1 MHSIRP
7 RLFLIIALV
16 LAAAVAGTWG
26 AWLWQAGR
34 MQEAD
39 EARQEAAANSALGE
53 AEELF
58 ERSLQDLASYAGD
71 LAREIGRSP
80 ELLQGGASSDAL
92 ARMFAGLDLPQWW
105 SVEAYDSSG
114 RLLAWKGRSF
124 PLTLGVAGSTDRP
137 VSAVAQDG
145 DWRRAVVVWNP
156 VADSSGK
163 LGAVRAVQVIGAR
176 YAVQNHYV
184 RDYDILGSWQSRI
197 RLPVEFTFGRT
208 APEGTG
214 SRPLYGLGGGVLGHV
229 TVLLPGAEELRAQS
243 RRKFADV
250 MAFWATLLVGWLLFG
265 AWTLVRMHPGRLDSL
280 VAFGLLWWLG
290 RFGLLFMDVPAR
302 WQLGKAPLNPLFDP
316 AHLSSMLGAGL
327 LRTSADVL
335 ITALFAIV
343 FALVV
348 QRAVLHRH
356 GGLSPQRCRR
366 IRPSPGLCVK
376 FLACAVIGSALFA
389 VLAVVVRRVMLDSGL
404 DFFARD
410 GLLPAPLVLVAFSS
424 LLLLTVTA
432 ILLTSGMFIAALGS
446 SDREPAGEGGSG
458 LLAVL
463 AAALPVVAVAVWFDL
478 QGWIPWTIAGPFF
491 AVSLSL
497 AVAGFGGSGSGR
509 RWITLRRVLPSA
521 FVLAV
526 LLYPLAFRG
535 LQERRQLRME
545 SASRAFE
552 GERDP
557 GVSEALA
564 SMLQAA
570 HADVRSGGLENADMD
585 SVASDLLQGHMGQLT
600 TPVDA
605 ALRLLDG
612 SGNQRG
618 SHYLS
623 DGQKWSREELSDE
636 LRGMGTAGPVVVPD
650 QVGDRVRFAGVAE
663 FGDAPVKWALAMAE
677 PHVDYP
683 AIDNSPLMHA
693 LVASGVRDQRAGLS
707 FAAFYGGTL
716 VHSVGRS
723 FRRHRLDGEVAS
735 ALELAPRQWRKEE
748 LRGRQYETYYR
759 QLETPGSP
767 PRILAVRASAY
778 TTFDHLYYLLR
789 LTVAGLLVGLPCFLA
804 GLFWRARV
812 GLLPAQRVHF
822 RDRVL
827 NAFLVVGIIAVTT
840 VGFVGVEVVTEEN
853 DRAVQSWLR
862 QHLQSIEATL
872 EQEAAADEPVYSVL
886 ERVSLDSLS
895 ARAGL
900 DLVLYRD
907 GDLVGTS
914 RERLVEERI
923 VDSRLPIEVHQ
934 SLELDGYS
942 LAFVENR
949 LGALSFT
956 SGYRALLDG
965 EGQTRFVLSVPALPE
980 QERIDEER
988 ARTLAYLFGA
998 LLVILVLVM
1007 ATASLLANALARPIA
1022 RLRAGLAAAARGR
1035 FEQMPAMASRDEVG
1049 ELVETFNEMQSQ
1061 LSESRRRL
1069 ARQERQLAWR
1079 EMARQVAHEIKNPL
1093 TPMKLSVQHLRRALE
1108 EDPPG
1113 TSGGRFRE
1121 LFDRIT
1127 VTLVHQ
1133 MDAMARIANEFASFA
1148 RMPPRTVETLDLA
1161 EVIGEAVSL
1170 MQEEAPPHVELRT
1183 ELVEEAL
1190 HLEADREELRRIY
1203 INLVKNALEAV
1214 RDREAGVVTLT
1225 AQAREDGTIY
1235 STVADTG
1242 PGIPQDLWEHI
1253 FEPSFS
1259 TKTSGT
1265 GLGLAIA
1272 RRSVEDLGG
1281 EIGFRTS
1288 GASGTVFWLRLPLG
1302 GA

>member
-1 MHSIRP
+1 MQSLRP
-7 RLFLIIALV
+7 RFFLIIALV

-26 AWLWQAGR
+26 DWLWQAGR
-34 MQEAD
+34 MQQAD
-39 EARQEAAANSALGE
+39 EARQEAAAHSALGE
-53 AEELF
+53 AEALF
-58 ERSLQDLASYAGD
+58 ERSLQDLASFAGD
-71 LAREIGRSP
+71 LAQEIGRSP
-80 ELLQGGASSDAL
+80 ELLQGRASSEEL

-105 SVEAYDSSG
+105 SVEAYDASG
-114 RLLAWKGRSF
+114 SLLAWKGRSF
-124 PLTLGVAGSTDRP
+124 PLDLDVAGSVSRP
-137 VSAVAQDG
+137 VSAVADDG
-145 DWRRAVVVWNP
+145 DWRRAIVVWNP
-156 VADSSGK
+156 VASSNGT

-208 APEGTG
+208 TSEGTL
-214 SRPLYGLGGGVLGHV
+214 SRPLFGIGGGVMGHV
-229 TVLLPGAEELRAQS
+229 TVPLPEAEALRAQS
-243 RRKFADV
+243 RRRFADV

-265 AWTLVRMHPGRLDSL
+265 AWTLVRMHPGRIDSL
-280 VAFGLLWWLG
+280 VLFGLAWWLG

-316 AHLSSMLGAGL
+316 AHLASTLGAGL
-327 LRTSADVL
+327 FGTSADVL
-335 ITALFAIV
+335 ITALFAVV

-348 QRAVLHRH
+348 QRVVLYRY

-366 IRPSPGLCVK
+366 IRPSPGLCVR

-432 ILLTSGMFIAALGS
+432 ILLTSGMCIAAIGS
-446 SDREPAGEGGSG
+446 SDKEAAGGGGSG
-458 LLAVL
+458 LLAAL
-463 AAALPVVAVAVWFDL
+463 AALLPVVAVAVWFDL
-478 QGWIPWTIAGPFF
+478 QGWTPWTVAAPFF

-509 RWITLRRVLPSA
+509 RWITLRRVIPSA
-521 FVLAV
+521 FLLAV
-526 LLYPLAFRG
+526 LLYPLAFKG
-535 LQERRQLRME
+535 LEERRQLRME

-552 GERDP
+552 RERDP
-557 GVSEALA
+557 GVSDGLN

-570 HADVRSGGLENADMD
+570 HADARSGGLEGTDLD
-585 SVASDLLQGHMGQLT
+585 SVASALLQEHLGQLT
-600 TPVDA
+600 IPADA
-605 ALRLLDG
+605 ALRFLDG

-618 SHYLS
+618 SHYLG
-623 DGQKWSREELSDE
+623 DGQEWSPEKLSDE
-636 LRGMGTAGPVVVPD
+636 LLGMGTTDPVVVPD
-650 QVGDRVRFAGVAE
+650 QVSNRVRFAGAAE
-663 FGDAPVKWALAMAE
+663 LGGSPAKWALAMAE

-683 AIDNSPLMHA
+683 DIDDSPLMHA
-693 LVASGVRDQRAGLS
+693 LIASGVQDQRAGLS

-723 FRRHRLDGEVAS
+723 FRRHRLDGEVAR
-735 ALELAPRQWRKEE
+735 ALDLAPRLWRSEE
-748 LRGRQYETYYR
+748 LRGRRYETYYR
-759 QLETPGSP
+759 QLETTGSA

-804 GLFWRARV
+804 GLFWRARA

-827 NAFLVVGIIAVTT
+827 NAFLVVGIIAVLT

-872 EQEAAADEPVYSVL
+872 EQEADVDEPVYSVL

-907 GDLVGTS
+907 GDLAGTS
-914 RERLVEERI
+914 RERLVDERI
-923 VDSRLPIEVHQ
+923 VDRRLPIEVHQ
-934 SLELDGYS
+934 ALDLDGYS

-965 EGQTRFVLSVPALPE
+965 AGQTRFVLSVPALPE

-1022 RLRAGLAAAARGR
+1022 RLRAGLAAAAQGR

-1049 ELVETFNEMQSQ
+1049 ELVETFNEMQLQ
-1061 LSESRRRL
+1061 LSESRTRL
-1069 ARQERQLAWR
+1069 AHQERQLAWR

-1093 TPMKLSVQHLRRALE
+1093 TPMKLSIQHLRRALE
-1108 EDPPG
+1108 EDPHG
-1113 TSGGRFRE
+1113 TSGGRFRH

-1148 RMPPRTVETLDLA
+1148 RMPPRTVEPLNLG

-1183 ELVEEAL
+1183 DLVEEEIR
-1190 HLEADREELRRIY
+1190 LEADREELRRIY
-1203 INLVKNALEAV
+1203 INLVKNALDAV
-1214 RDREAGVVTLT
+1214 RDHEEAAVTITAEAG
-1225 AQAREDGTIY
+1225 EDGTIY

-1288 GASGTVFWLRLPLG
+1288 EASGTVFWLRLPLG